1 MKVFSLVSFFTL
13 IYFIAHG
20 QETQPSVIDST
31 ITIEIPEEAKSAWKE
46 YSALKFGMIKNIKF
60 GKDSSEKYYIDKK
73 SGSIAFIV
81 IHKRLSKRRV
91 ELTYLHYLNS
101 QLLKESFLIREQSNL
116 GIWINKG
123 YGAYIFLNE
132 KLVAK
137 KEKNFIP
144 LTENSML
151 LISNRYFLN
160 ALNFLKSN

>member
-1 MKVFSLVSFFTL
+1 MKIFSLLSFFTL
-13 IYFIAHG
+13 IYFIAYS
-20 QETQPSVIDST
+20 QEAQPSLIDST
-31 ITIEIPEEAKSAWKE
+31 ITMEIPEEVKSAWKE
-46 YSALKFGMIKNIKF
+46 YSALKLGMIKSIKF

-81 IHKRLSKRRV
+81 IHKRLSKRKV
-91 ELTYLHYLNS
+91 ELIYLHYLNS

-123 YGAYIFLNE
+123 YGAYIFFND
-132 KLVAK
+132 KQVAK